1 MYLSFKNEMIIPI
14 SKENHSDWSYV
25 GLSNYM
31 HTKNDAIVP
40 ILIAEIRQNYIN

>member
-1 MYLSFKNEMIIPI
+1 MKINPI
-14 SKENHSDWSYV
+14 SKEAHKDWSYV

-40 ILIAEIRQNYIN
+40 IVIAEIGRI